1 MFILQTFHGNH
12 EYQGASQLWFQIRK
26 KKHDWIFFL
35 KEIISLH
42 ASVIYIESYLY
53 KNEEFDHVL
62 ILHAVSFSL

>member
-1 MFILQTFHGNH
+1 MTG
-12 EYQGASQLWFQIRK
+12 S
-26 KKHDWIFFL
+26 FFL

-42 ASVIYIESYLY
+42 VSVIYIQSSLY

>member
-1 MFILQTFHGNH
+1 MVSN
-12 EYQGASQLWFQIRK
+12 K
-26 KKHDWIFFL
+26 KKEHDWIFFL

-42 ASVIYIESYLY
+42 VSVIYIRSYLY